1 MNTCPNPNSPEWKSL
16 VEKLGEGQAM
26 TAYTLNGN
34 NTPTVEEAEA
44 ILGRL
49 KVEEKDEQVSRSSDE
64 FKLQR
69 AVQQRTSLEKL
80 KFQANPKQKQ
90 TLDQIIEMNDNYQT
104 FLRNNIDLAKKGQPT
119 VKTISVSNFIGSSDF
134 NVDPKEYEAFKL
146 FGTFMHEVLEIAQLK
161 SLETG
166 TDILDLV
173 DQDFFKEAYDKYTA
187 KNPFLIENLDEKE
200 MLEMARQL
208 AKLVSVNNNK
218 GFMILPEITVTGTT
232 RTGSTIIGRL
242 DLLLVDT
249 QGRVSIF
256 DFKTKKVK
264 NLVEFDPIGQP
275 VENVN
280 LAFVD
285 MAGTSFA
292 VSNKEGTAPAFRGQG
307 RTAYD
312 TWTLQLKVYENILKQ
327 SGLQVKEQSSSIV
340 ALMYQT
346 DANKKYLGSAVHVF
360 DENNYYNYAGAADV
374 PNNQGHWVSDPT
386 RGEELIKGLRKIVDT
401 EIPTEETVEEERV
414 QKEAKLLEFEPTKEN
429 NETLRASLEN
439 AINNEL
445 EEIRQK
451 ISELDQNKSNPALRE
466 LLAVRR
472 STLNDFNAIITR
484 MSVEELGYSV
494 NFSYAIDSVLE
505 DLTKIAN
512 NSAEAMDTFKTNK
525 DSFTSKQGLE
535 ITEAYKKSRA
545 LSAVVD
551 TLTQIVREARENP
564 DNKITA
570 DSEVMKKLSDMD
582 SALAGIEANFA
593 KVAMWNSVQVLQS
606 PGVKTFTEVN
616 KDVREVLEAKLKGL
630 KEKHEKLKEGKA
642 ANIFQGMKRSM
653 LSFVSKDYKQRL
665 AEKLG
670 DGVTEQMIAVEEIER
685 EILNIEAI
693 LDGALNYDPEALEKY
708 INGVTNSASDIYL
721 GSNSIFNSNSFL
733 SHILLDDKIASAS
746 NGSIEI
752 AALTMMLKNAEGQAR
767 LEINNS
773 LAALQFDQKRDKLL
787 QRMSVEELNDKVSER
802 RSTTIL
808 DKDGNEKEKSTLFM
822 VKPFGQEY
830 ENTYRQFS
838 IDLRR
843 LNKEIY
849 EAQKN
854 FSLKFKTDERQEA
867 ENQLIAKKAERD
879 EVNKTYIKW
888 MLENAHLPFNEK
900 FYQLQLQMPEEIRD
914 ELQKKYLEIET
925 ITYQVGKGNEA
936 LLEEADFDRL
946 QELEIEIRKLR
957 VDAKR
962 KNAEYAAYLDE
973 FNELFEFDT
982 NDAFFERMRFNA
994 QTKYEQDHPAEWEK
1008 WKKLNEVVKPTSE
1021 WYEELA
1027 SLYEARAEIYGSD
1040 PEIADLMQQRRD
1052 ILSPYKIGGRIKP
1065 QFMNQADIDALSE
1078 IDANIET
1085 VIERNSASGTRLT
1098 AEQKKA
1104 SREIT
1109 DQINKISSLQL
1120 SDSYN
1125 DTFELKLKSLFASQ
1139 RSILEAE
1146 NALAV
1151 ARTSGDKKV
1160 IEEAEKDVIFY
1171 EEEFEKA
1178 EVQFESWYNMH
1189 HDNKYVS
1196 VTTGYDIMNNRVP
1209 KSYNFEKLP
1218 AIPVRDKYMET
1229 VPHPKYK
1236 IKRLKES
1243 AKNQDFLKSPDGV
1256 PMPKAISLDSKG
1268 NYIVTPGYENSPNLN
1283 PKYKELMKDQELFSF
1298 YNDTMKM
1305 FFDLQMRTE
1314 GRKIGYQVPGFAAS
1328 TVENLARNGMSKSI
1342 DKTWQQFVDKNLK
1355 LEGQQ
1360 DAVANT
1366 FGDLGSKLRHRFT
1379 DQLDENLQTTD
1390 AIGAIIKYTTEAHY
1404 NIAMQN
1410 VAPQA
1415 DMYIEHL
1422 EYMSKKLGE
1431 NLQQGKPM
1439 IIKDANGKDVKV
1451 DMSRR
1456 KRELDN
1462 VIEILKF
1469 ERRKFMYG
1477 QTESKDAVSR
1487 QFTKVM
1493 NGIFAYTSFVR
1504 IGFDVANQMKNYISG
1519 NVQAFIAA
1527 GGMDSD
1533 KYTREDF
1540 MWAKGKLY
1548 GYNGFLHN
1556 YMSDWGRVNDISDST
1571 MLYRFFNPAQ
1581 KDYLK
1586 YVSEIT
1592 GNKGRR
1598 LKGKLLNIQE
1608 LGYMLQDKGDTEIAV
1623 TVMYAV
1629 MNHHKFR
1636 VIDKYDAQGKPVYK
1650 LDAEGKEMM
1659 VPVHEIYIKD
1669 QDGRLVRRQD
1679 VEYTQDDENRVRNII
1694 YSEMRRAQGNYAKAD
1709 MTKFE
1714 EKPLGKLVFF
1724 FRKYLVPQFLNRF
1737 GYLRPNWE
1745 ASEAAIGYWRA
1756 VAVAYKAYGAK
1767 ELAKHAL
1774 LGSRRMSRK
1783 HDNQMGAFLTRKV
1796 GQARRDAILMGIMV
1810 ALGMMALSYVR
1821 KKDDDDEE
1829 LSMLEGNA
1837 IRILWGVKGETL
1849 SMFPVGGGSSEYIRN
1864 FTTLT
1869 TYTRE
1874 LEALKKFGSHA
1885 INYGLAMTING
1896 GEEPDPAYD
1905 SALYQDIWKDAF
1917 YGRKYGAYEKGDAKI
1932 VKDLMDLSGI
1942 KNFRDLINPNYRID
1956 QMKGKQ

>member
-44 ILGRL
+44 ILGKL

-69 AVQQRTSLEKL
+69 AVQQRTSLDKL
-80 KFQANPKQKQ
+80 KFQANPKQQ
-90 TLDQIIEMNDNYQT
+90 ETLSKLIEMNENYQT
-104 FLRNNIDLAKKGQPT
+104 FLRNNIQLAKNNQPT

-146 FGTFMHEVLEIAQLK
+146 FGTFMHEILEIAQLK
-161 SLETG
+161 SLDTG
-166 TDILDLV
+166 VDILKIV
-173 DQDFFKEAYDKYTA
+173 DQEFFKEAYDKYTA

-200 MLEMARQL
+200 MLEMAKQL
-208 AKLVSVNNNK
+208 AVLVSTNNNR

-264 NLVEFDPIGQP
+264 SLIEFDPIGQP
-275 VENVN
+275 VANVN
-280 LAFVD
+280 TAFVD
-285 MAGTSFA
+285 MAGTTFA

-327 SGLQVKEQSSSIV
+327 GGLNVKEQSSSIV

-360 DENNYYNYAGAADV
+360 DENNYYSYAGSASV
-374 PNNQGHWVSDPT
+374 PNNSGHWVSDPT
-386 RGEELIKGLRKIVDT
+386 RGEELIKSLRKVVDT
-401 EIPTEETVEEERV
+401 EIPTEETVEQERV
-414 QKEAKLLEFEPTKEN
+414 QKEAKLLEFEPSQEN
-429 NETLRASLEN
+429 NEVLKTSLLN

-445 EEIRQK
+445 NDIREK
-451 ISELDQNKSNPALRE
+451 ISELDQNKSNPALRD
-466 LLAVRR
+466 LLAIRR
-472 STLNDFNAIITR
+472 STLNDYNAILTR

-494 NFSYAIDSVLE
+494 NFSYAAESTLE
-505 DLTKIAN
+505 DLTKLAD
-512 NSAEAMDTFKTNK
+512 SSSEAMLTFKTDKN
-525 DSFTSKQGLE
+525 SFTTKEGLQ

-570 DSEVMKKLSDMD
+570 DSEIMKKLSDMD

-593 KVAMWNSVQVLQS
+593 KVAMWNSIIVLQT
-606 PGVKTFTEVN
+606 PGLKTFTEVN
-616 KDVREVLEAKLKGL
+616 RDVREVLEAKLVTL
-630 KEKHEKLKEGKA
+630 KEKHEKLKAGKA
-642 ANIFQGMKRSM
+642 SGLFTGLRRSM
-653 LSFVSKDYKQRL
+653 LSFVSQDYKKKL

-670 DGVTEQMIAVEEIER
+670 EGALEEISEVEAVER
-685 EILNIEAI
+685 EMLNIEAI
-693 LDGALNYDPEALEKY
+693 LDGALNHDPAALEKY
-708 INGVTNSASDIYL
+708 ISGVTNSSSDIYL
-721 GSNSIFNSNSFL
+721 GSNSIFNSNSFM
-733 SHILLDDKIASAS
+733 SHFLLDDKIASAS

-752 AALTMMLKNAEGQAR
+752 AALTMMFKNAEGQAR
-767 LEINNS
+767 LEIQNS
-773 LAALQFDQKRDKLL
+773 LATLQFDQKRDKLL
-787 QRMSVEELNDKVSER
+787 QRMSVEQINDMVSER
-802 RSTTIL
+802 RVSTFIN
-808 DKDGNEKEKSTLFM
+808 DKGEEEEKSTLYM

-830 ENTYRQFS
+830 ENTYRKFS
-838 IDLRR
+838 TDLRR

-849 EAQKN
+849 QAQQN
-854 FSLKFKTDERQEA
+854 YSLKFKTDEKDSA
-867 ENQLIAKKAERD
+867 EKELIEKRAERD
-879 EVNKTYIKW
+879 EMNKEYIRW
-888 MLENAHLPFNEK
+888 MLENAQLPFNEK

-914 ELQKKYLEIET
+914 ALQVKYLEIET

-962 KNAEYAAYLDE
+962 KNADYAIYLDE
-973 FNELFEFDT
+973 FNDLFEFDT

-994 QTKYEQDHPAEWEK
+994 KTKYEQDHPAEWEK

-1021 WYEELA
+1021 WYEEL
-1027 SLYEARAEIYGSD
+1027 SDLYEQRAELFGSD
-1040 PEIADLMQQRRD
+1040 PEISDLMQQRRD

-1078 IDANIET
+1078 IDAQIESLMAAKT
-1085 VIERNSASGTRLT
+1085 NSGTKLS
-1098 AEQKKA
+1098 AEEKKA

-1109 DQINKISSLQL
+1109 DKINRISSLQL

-1125 DTFELKLKSLFASQ
+1125 DTFELKLKSLQASQ
-1139 RSILEAE
+1139 QSIVEAE
-1146 NALAV
+1146 NKLAI
-1151 ARTSGDKKV
+1151 ARTSGDKAA

-1171 EEEFEKA
+1171 EEQFQKA
-1178 EVQFESWYNMH
+1178 EVEFEAYYTMH
-1189 HDNKYVS
+1189 HDNKYTS
-1196 VTTGYDIMNNRVP
+1196 ITTGYDIRNNRVP
-1209 KSYNFEKLP
+1209 KNFNFEKLP
-1218 AIPVRDKYMET
+1218 ALTVRDQYMET

-1243 AKNQDFLKSPDGV
+1243 AKNPDFLKSPDGV
-1256 PMPKAISLDSKG
+1256 PMPKAISLDSNG
-1268 NYIVTPGYENSPNLN
+1268 NYIVTPGYENSANIN
-1283 PKYKELMKDQELFSF
+1283 EKYKELMKDQELFSF

-1305 FFDLQMRTE
+1305 FFELQMKTE

-1328 TVENLARNGMSKSI
+1328 TVENLARNGVSKSFNSE
-1342 DKTWQQFVDKNLK
+1342 WARFVDKNLK
-1355 LEGQQ
+1355 LEGNQ
-1360 DAVANT
+1360 DAVENT
-1366 FGDLGSKLRHRFT
+1366 FGELGSKIRHRFAN
-1379 DQLDENLQTTD
+1379 QLDESLQTTD

-1422 EYMSKKLGE
+1422 EYMSKKIGE

-1439 IIKDANGKDVKV
+1439 IIKDPSGKDVKV

-1456 KRELDN
+1456 KKELDN
-1462 VIEILKF
+1462 VIDILKF

-1477 QTESKDAVSR
+1477 QTESTDAASR
-1487 QFTKVM
+1487 RATKIM

-1540 MWAKGKLY
+1540 MWAKGKVY
-1548 GYNGFLHN
+1548 GYNGFLHQ
-1556 YMSDWGRVNDISDST
+1556 YFSDWGRVNDVGDST
-1571 MLYRFFNPAQ
+1571 LLYRFFNPAQ
-1581 KDYLK
+1581 KNYLK

-1592 GNKGRR
+1592 GSKGRR
-1598 LKGKLLNIQE
+1598 LKGKLLNVQE

-1629 MNHHKFR
+1629 MNHHKFK
-1636 VIDKYDAQGKPVYK
+1636 VIDRYDAAGKPVYK
-1650 LDAEGKEMM
+1650 LDADGKEMM

-1669 QDGRLVRRQD
+1669 AQGRLTKRQD
-1679 VEYTQDDENRVRNII
+1679 VEYTEDDENRVRNII

-1714 EKPLGKLVFF
+1714 ETTVGKLVFF
-1724 FRKYLVPQFLNRF
+1724 FRKYLIPQFLNRF

-1756 VAVAYKAYGAK
+1756 VAIAYKAYGPK
-1767 ELAKHAL
+1767 EIAKHAI

-1783 HDNQMGAFLTRKV
+1783 NDNQMGAFLTRKV

-1810 ALGMMALSYVR
+1810 ALGTLALQYVR

-1837 IRILWGVKGETL
+1837 IRVLWGVKGETL

-1874 LEALKKFGSHA
+1874 LEALKKFGSHS
-1885 INYGLAMTING
+1885 INYGLAMTMNG
-1896 GEEPDPAYD
+1896 GEEPDPAYH
-1905 SALYQDIWKDAF
+1905 SAIYQDIWKDAF

-1932 VKDLMDLSGI
+1932 AKDLMDLSGI